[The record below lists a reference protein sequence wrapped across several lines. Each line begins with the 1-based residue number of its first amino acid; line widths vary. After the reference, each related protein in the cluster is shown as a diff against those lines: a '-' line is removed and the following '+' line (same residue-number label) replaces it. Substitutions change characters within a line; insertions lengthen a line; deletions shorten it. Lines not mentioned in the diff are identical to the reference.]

1 MKNNSKKI
9 INNKRNNKNKKHFS
23 KKSCYK
29 GGKQGSPTWKQ
40 YGYKTEDDYIQY
52 QEEQRRRERLVREIN
67 KVLVNPI
74 IQTMIM
80 VIMNNEQAERFQ
92 TYIREN
98 IRIEENIQNY
108 NQMIRDFI
116 NQALE
121 LLDDQQR
128 ILTGRIM
135 NAIQQERIKRAR
147 LNQPFGRLEMLD
159 TIERVVRENMDEIV
173 RSESGG
179 GKKKYYKRYTSKNK
193 LNRRK

>member
-9 INNKRNNKNKKHFS
+9 RNKRNNRKHFS
-23 KKSCYK
+23 KNRNSSYK
-29 GGKQGSPTWKQ
+29 GGRQGSPTWKQ

-92 TYIREN
+92 AYIREN

-135 NAIQQERIKRAR
+135 NASQQERPERAR

-159 TIERVVRENMDEIV
+159 TIERVVRENMDEIA

-179 GKKKYYKRYTSKNK
+179 GKKKYYKRYTAKNK
-193 LNRRK
+193 FNRRK